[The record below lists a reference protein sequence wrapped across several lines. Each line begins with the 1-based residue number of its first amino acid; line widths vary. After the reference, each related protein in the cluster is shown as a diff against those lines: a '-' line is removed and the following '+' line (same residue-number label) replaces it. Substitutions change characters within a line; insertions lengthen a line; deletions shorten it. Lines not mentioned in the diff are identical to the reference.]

1 MGALFPSQTFS
12 LERFIFLRR
21 TRAPCDGRRHR
32 SRCAI
37 SPDVKDNV
45 KNFYLFSEFV
55 FYIDRPSWD
64 TRHGPVDGTFS
75 IMALNYRVG
84 QMKVQ
89 KQSTK
94 KERLRLQFAN
104 ERVSKKKHL
113 FPLGC
118 NLSKNKRDHL
128 FPLGC
133 NLCKN
138 ERDHLT
144 AKERAA
150 ARFSPWQSLCG
161 KVLRGGV

>member
-12 LERFIFLRR
+12 LERFIW
-21 TRAPCDGRRHR
+21 
-32 SRCAI
+32 AI

-45 KNFYLFSEFV
+45 KNFYLFSELF

-75 IMALNYRVG
+75 IMALNYRVS

-94 KERLRLQFAN
+94 KERLQFAK

-138 ERDHLT
+138 KRDHLT

-150 ARFSPWQSLCG
+150 ARFPPCQSLCG

>member
-21 TRAPCDGRRHR
+21 TRAPCDGRRRR
-32 SRCAI
+32 SRWAI

-89 KQSTK
+89 KQSNK
-94 KERLRLQFAN
+94 KERLRLQFAT
-104 ERVSKKKHL
+104 ERVSKNKHL

-118 NLSKNKRDHL
+118 NLSKNKRDPL

-138 ERDHLT
+138 ERGCNFEG
-144 AKERAA
+144 ARGRAL
-150 ARFSPWQSLCG
+150 FPLSKSLW
-161 KVLRGGV
+161 